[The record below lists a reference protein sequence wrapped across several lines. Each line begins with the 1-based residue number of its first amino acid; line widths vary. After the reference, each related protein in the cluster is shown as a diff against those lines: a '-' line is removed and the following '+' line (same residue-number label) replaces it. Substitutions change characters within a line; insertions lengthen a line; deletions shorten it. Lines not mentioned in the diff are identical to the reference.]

1 MTHILHIDA
10 SARHQQS
17 VSRALSAEAVENIG
31 GGAANVTV
39 TRRDLANG
47 LPQVDESW
55 VGANFTPKAARTDE
69 QRSVLELSDALV
81 DELRAAN
88 VIVIGMPVYNFSVP
102 AALKAWIDQVARVG
116 ETFAYTETGPKGLL
130 DGKSVIV
137 TFASGGVALGSDY
150 DFASGY
156 LRHFLGFLGIT
167 DVKFITSDE
176 STDGAKK
183 AA

>member
-10 SARHQQS
+10 SARSHGS
-17 VSRALSAEAVENIG
+17 ISRALSAEAVENIG

-47 LPQVDESW
+47 LPQVDEAW
-55 VGANFTPKAARTDE
+55 VGATFTPKEARTDA
-69 QRSVLELSDALV
+69 QRGVLELSDALI

-102 AALKAWIDQVARVG
+102 AALKAWIDLVARVG

-130 DGKSVIV
+130 GGKRAVV
-137 TFASGGVALGSDY
+137 AYASGGVPLGSDL
-150 DFASGY
+150 DFASDY
-156 LRHFLGFLGIT
+156 LRHIFGFLGISEVEFVVT
-167 DVKFITSDE
+167 PVSRKV
-176 STDGAKK
+176 
-183 AA
+183 AAA